1 MGAAQ
6 QRSSNTT
13 TTTATT
19 TGGGAAILTALPLP
33 GADTAHGLSREL
45 EFYAIRLDPEQSLR
59 LYGLLHPKRTL
70 TWRDV
75 LDNHSITLRRC
86 IVVAHIPADKLH
98 RMQPDIKE
106 WIRHGRTTVVD
117 AAHMSAW
124 RPHVFNDFG
133 CSIGDLVLY
142 RQYLTPQML
151 VDSGIDFRV
160 LRDRYGLT
168 ADLMV
173 MLKYSADDWVRLR
186 IDPQF
191 VTLELSEEHW
201 RKLFGLTRRAEIVAQ
216 LGK

>member
-6 QRSSNTT
+6 QRQPPPSS

-19 TGGGAAILTALPLP
+19 GAAITTLPLP

-45 EFYAIRLDPEQSLR
+45 EFYAIRLDPEQSLQ

-75 LDNHSITLRRC
+75 LDHHSITLRRC
-86 IVVAHIPADKLH
+86 IVVARIPADKLH

-117 AAHMSAW
+117 APHMGPW

-133 CSIGDLVLY
+133 CSSIGDLILY
-142 RQYLTPQML
+142 RQYITPQML
-151 VDSGIDFRV
+151 VDSGVDFRT

-191 VTLELSEEHW
+191 VTIELSDEHW